1 MVPRTGNMELNMMRY
16 STLLVMLGCM
26 IATGTLYALTAPD
39 EKDATT
45 ARETAA
51 QKRSPPVEQRPRQP
65 AKPAATFKPSEK
77 IGADSAVSFPV
88 DI

>member
-1 MVPRTGNMELNMMRY
+1 MMRY
-16 STLLVMLGCM
+16 TILPVILGCLA
-26 IATGTLYALTAPD
+26 ATGPLYALTAQD

-65 AKPAATFKPSEK
+65 AKPAATFRPSEK

>member
-1 MVPRTGNMELNMMRY
+1 MAVTGP
-16 STLLVMLGCM
+16 
-26 IATGTLYALTAPD
+26 LYALTAPE
-39 EKDATT
+39 EKAAAT
-45 ARETAA
+45 APETAP
-51 QKRSPPVEQRPRQP
+51 QKRSAPVEQRPRQP